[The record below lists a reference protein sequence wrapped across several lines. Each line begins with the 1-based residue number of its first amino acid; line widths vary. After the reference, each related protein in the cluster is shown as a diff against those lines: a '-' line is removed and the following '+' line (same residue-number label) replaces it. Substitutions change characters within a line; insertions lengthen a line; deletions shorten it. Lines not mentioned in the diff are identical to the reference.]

1 MEFILARWITFAAT
15 LLTVGCCA
23 LGVAII
29 PRSRADDETRH
40 ALLADLARIG
50 VLACLVL
57 IPASLLRL
65 TDQLLAL
72 RSSGDPLFAG
82 VRPLLLSTTW
92 GSGFLCQMLALS
104 VALPGLLVARRLTAA
119 PWAWWGATAGA
130 IGLSVTL
137 SLQGHAIGNERYT
150 LIAVL
155 ADATHVLAAGL
166 WIGSIGVIGALGAT
180 IRNADGVVAPDRA
193 ARADAR
199 LRLLVPLVPPVAL
212 TGAALLLISGVI
224 SSLLQLRDVQDL
236 WTAAWGRYVALKV
249 ILVLVVVTLGARN
262 WRQLGPRVHDARG
275 VRALRRTLLLEV
287 ALAALVLLITALLVV
302 TPLPGE

>member
-15 LLTVGCCA
+15 LLTIGCCA
-23 LGVAII
+23 LGVVII
-29 PRSRADDETRH
+29 PRSRAEQKTRWQ
-40 ALLADLARIG
+40 LSADVARLG
-50 VLACLVL
+50 TLTCLVL

-72 RSSGDPLFAG
+72 RSPGDPILAG
-82 VRPLLLSTTW
+82 MRPLLLSTTW
-92 GSGFLCQMLALS
+92 GTGFLCQMLALS
-104 VALPGLLVARRLTAA
+104 VALSGLLFARRSAA
-119 PWAWWGATAGA
+119 SPWAWCGAAAGA
-130 IGLSVTL
+130 IGLGVTL
-137 SLQGHAIGNERYT
+137 SLQGHAIGNEQYT

-155 ADATHVLAAGL
+155 ADATHVLAAGV
-166 WIGSIGVIGALGAT
+166 WIGTISVIGALGVT
-180 IRNADGVVAPDRA
+180 IRNADGVVAPERE

-236 WTAAWGRYVALKV
+236 WTAAWGRYVALKAL
-249 ILVLVVVTLGARN
+249 LVLVVVTLGARN
-262 WRQLGPRVHDARG
+262 WRQLGPRLHEAG
-275 VRALRRTLLLEV
+275 GLRALRRTLLLEV
-287 ALAALVLLITALLVV
+287 AVASLVLFVTALLVV